1 VLSCLRLVRLGNVMI
16 IVFSVEVFVV
26 RCIFTIVEGIC
37 STVDPLLLILIL
49 HVETLICDI
58 LALALQVLSNG

>member
-58 LALALQVLSNG
+58 LALTLQVLSNG

>member
-1 VLSCLRLVRLGNVMI
+1 MLSCLRLVRLGNVMI

-58 LALALQVLSNG
+58 LALTLQVLSNG